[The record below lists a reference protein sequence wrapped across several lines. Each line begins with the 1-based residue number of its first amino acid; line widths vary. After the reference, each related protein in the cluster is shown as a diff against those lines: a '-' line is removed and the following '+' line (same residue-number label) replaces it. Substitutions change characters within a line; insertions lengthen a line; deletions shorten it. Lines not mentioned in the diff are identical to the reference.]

1 MNLNWYD
8 TLNKPIFTPP
18 SDVFAPAW
26 TILYILIFLSLV
38 LFLTQKSF
46 ESKKAGIILFLI
58 QLVLNFL
65 WSPVFFYWHNTGLAL
80 VVIILLIITVIAT
93 MAAFYRVSHISAFL
107 LVPYLLWLIFAA
119 YLNFG
124 FLILN

>member
-65 WSPVFFYWHNTGLAL
+65 WSPVCFYWHNTGLAL